1 MLDVKRVLKAAPTK
15 MRSQEPLQQLW
26 TPWGEQIASEWLSS
40 NAAHKAFCPAKDG
53 ERKLE
58 NGRTPILNEHPRPTM
73 VRSNHTMLN
82 GFWDYAIV
90 SIPESDNGSKWRK
103 SATVLTRDEAVQVV
117 KEAVRQIGDAN
128 RLILHFEAVDYVCA
142 CFING
147 QFAGLHV
154 GGYLPFDVDV
164 SAFVDPD
171 DAFEIALC
179 VYDPN
184 DSGTQMRGKQ
194 KIEREGIWYTAQSGI
209 WQSVWM
215 EIVPEAYMQTLTL
228 KGAEDGRL
236 FIRTEIGGDKPN
248 AKLHI
253 VVTDPSDGTVVAD
266 ERLAAGVRKVRTE
279 IATRAEHLWSP
290 EDPYLYDVTATLEFG
305 AVKSQEKQEKQEK
318 PQEKQDIVHSYC
330 AFRTVEIKPDLKGV
344 ARFHLNGKPLFL
356 KGVLDQG
363 YWPDGLLTAPSD
375 EALTHDITAMKESGF
390 NMLRKHIKIESARW
404 YYHCDRLGML
414 VWQDAVSGGG
424 EYNAWTTNRKPTLM
438 RTTWNK
444 YRDDTAKHFAALGA
458 DDSTYRRD
466 WSRTCDAM
474 VHMLAGHP
482 SIVAWVLFNEGWGQ
496 FDACDAAERIHALD
510 PTRPIDATSGWYDQR
525 CGDFHS
531 VHNYFRPLEI
541 YPDKGPL
548 RGYVA
553 EYEKRHKRRR
563 RAAHYAVLPVAQHGV
578 RAFIISEFGGLAQL
592 VADHA
597 AVSRAYGYG
606 EYDSIEDWRAAV
618 RSALA
623 SAESLESRGLAG
635 YVYTQVSDVEEELN
649 GLMTYDRR
657 VNKFTQ

>member
-1 MLDVKRVLKAAPTK
+1 M
-15 MRSQEPLQQLW
+15 
-26 TPWGEQIASEWLSS
+26 
-40 NAAHKAFCPAKDG
+40 
-53 ERKLE
+53 
-58 NGRTPILNEHPRPTM
+58 
-73 VRSNHTMLN
+73 
-82 GFWDYAIV
+82 
-90 SIPESDNGSKWRK
+90 
-103 SATVLTRDEAVQVV
+103 
-117 KEAVRQIGDAN
+117 
-128 RLILHFEAVDYVCA
+128 
-142 CFING
+142 
-147 QFAGLHV
+147 
-154 GGYLPFDVDV
+154 
-164 SAFVDPD
+164 
-171 DAFEIALC
+171 
-179 VYDPN
+179 
-184 DSGTQMRGKQ
+184 
-194 KIEREGIWYTAQSGI
+194 
-209 WQSVWM
+209 
-215 EIVPEAYMQTLTL
+215 
-228 KGAEDGRL
+228 
-236 FIRTEIGGDKPN
+236 
-248 AKLHI
+248 
-253 VVTDPSDGTVVAD
+253 
-266 ERLAAGVRKVRTE
+266 RKVRTE

-290 EDPYLYDVTATLEFG
+290 EDPYLYDVMATLEFG
-305 AVKSQEKQEKQEK
+305 AAKS
-318 PQEKQDIVHSYC
+318 QEKQDIVRSYC

-363 YWPDGLLTAPSD
+363 YWPDGLMTAPSD
-375 EALTHDITAMKESGF
+375 EALIHDIIAMKESGF
-390 NMLRKHIKIESARW
+390 NMLRKHIKIETARW

-424 EYNAWTTNRKPTLM
+424 EYNAWTTNRKPTLV
-438 RTTWNK
+438 RATWNK

-496 FDACDAAERIHALD
+496 FNACDAAERIHALD

-553 EYEKRHKRRR
+553 EYEKKHKRRC
-563 RAAHYAVLPVAQHGV
+563 RAAHYAVLPVTQHGV
-578 RAFIISEFGGLAQL
+578 RAFMISEFGGLAQL

-618 RSALA
+618 RSVLA

-649 GLMTYDRR
+649 GLLTYDRR
-657 VNKFTQ
+657 LNKFVQ